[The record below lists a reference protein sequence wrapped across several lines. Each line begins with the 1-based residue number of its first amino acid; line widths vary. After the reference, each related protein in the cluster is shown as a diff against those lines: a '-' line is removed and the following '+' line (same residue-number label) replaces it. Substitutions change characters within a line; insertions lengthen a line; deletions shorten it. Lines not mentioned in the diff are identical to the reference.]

1 MTITTNDSQI
11 ATRLLDPKTR
21 RAAFEQ
27 MVDIYS
33 EQLYWQI
40 RRLVFVHED
49 ADDILQNVF
58 LKAWKNIDTFR
69 NDSKLSTWLYR
80 IALNESVDFIRKEK
94 NETSL
99 PAVEESLAQK
109 LMADEYFDGDEIQ
122 ATLQEAIASLPDKQR
137 IVFTMK
143 YFEEMKYSDMSNI
156 LGTTTGAL
164 KASYHIAVNKICE
177 FFKLRN

>member
-80 IALNESVDFIRKEK
+80 IALNESVDFIRKKK

-122 ATLQEAIASLPDKQR
+122 ATLQEAIASLTDKQR

>member
-11 ATRLLDPKTR
+11 STRLLDPKTR

-80 IALNESVDFIRKEK
+80 IALNESVDFIRKKK

>member
-1 MTITTNDSQI
+1 
-11 ATRLLDPKTR
+11 
-21 RAAFEQ
+21 

-80 IALNESVDFIRKEK
+80 IALNESVDFIRKKK

>member
-80 IALNESVDFIRKEK
+80 IALNESVDFIRKKK

-109 LMADEYFDGDEIQ
+109 LMADEYFDGAEIQ

>member
-80 IALNESVDFIRKEK
+80 IALNESVDFIRKKK

-143 YFEEMKYSDMSNI
+143 YFEEMKYSYMSNI

>member
-21 RAAFEQ
+21 RTAFEQ

-80 IALNESVDFIRKEK
+80 IALNESVDFIRKKK

>member
-80 IALNESVDFIRKEK
+80 IALNESVDFIRKKK

-99 PAVEESLAQK
+99 PAVEEK

>member
-1 MTITTNDSQI
+1 MQ
-11 ATRLLDPKTR
+11 
-21 RAAFEQ
+21 
-27 MVDIYS
+27 V
-33 EQLYWQI
+33 
-40 RRLVFVHED
+40 V
-49 ADDILQNVF
+49 ADDILQYVF

-80 IALNESVDFIRKEK
+80 IALNESVDFIRKKK

>member
-80 IALNESVDFIRKEK
+80 IALNESVDFISKKK
-94 NETSL
+94 NENSL
-99 PAVEESLAQK
+99 QAVEESLAQK
-109 LMADEYFDGDEIQ
+109 LMADDYFDGDEIQ

>member
-1 MTITTNDSQI
+1 MTTTANDSQI
-11 ATRLLDPKTR
+11 APRLLDPKTR

-27 MVDIYS
+27 MVGIYS

-40 RRLVFVHED
+40 RRLVLVHED

-58 LKAWKNIDTFR
+58 LKAWKNLNTFR

-80 IALNESVDFIRKEK
+80 IAINESVDFLRKKK
-94 NETSL
+94 NEASL
-99 PAVEESLAQK
+99 PAIEESVAQK

-122 ATLQEAIASLPDKQR
+122 AALQDAIATLPEKQR
-137 IVFTMK
+137 VVFTMK
-143 YFEEMKYSDMSNI
+143 YFDEMKYSDMSNI

-177 FFKLRN
+177 YFKHLN

>member
-1 MTITTNDSQI
+1 MTITTNDFQI

-80 IALNESVDFIRKEK
+80 IALNESVDFIRKKK

>member
-11 ATRLLDPKTR
+11 ATRLLDTKTR

-80 IALNESVDFIRKEK
+80 IALNESVDFIRKKK

>member
-80 IALNESVDFIRKEK
+80 IALNESVDFIRKKK

-143 YFEEMKYSDMSNI
+143 YFEEMKYEDMSAL
-156 LGTTTGAL
+156 LGTSVGAL
-164 KASYHIAVNKICE
+164 KASYHLAVKKIE
-177 FFKLRN
+177 QFFNEID

>member
-11 ATRLLDPKTR
+11 ATRLLDLKTR

-80 IALNESVDFIRKEK
+80 IALNESVDFIRKKK

>member
-11 ATRLLDPKTR
+11 ATRLLDPQTR

-80 IALNESVDFIRKEK
+80 IALNESVDFIRKKK

>member
-80 IALNESVDFIRKEK
+80 IALNESVDFIRKKK

-164 KASYHIAVNKICE
+164 KASSHIAVNKICD

>member
-1 MTITTNDSQI
+1 MD
-11 ATRLLDPKTR
+11 
-21 RAAFEQ
+21 
-27 MVDIYS
+27 
-33 EQLYWQI
+33 
-40 RRLVFVHED
+40 LVFLKNFQTV
-49 ADDILQNVF
+49 LQNVF

-80 IALNESVDFIRKEK
+80 IALNESVDFIRKKK

>member
-11 ATRLLDPKTR
+11 STRLLDPKTR

-80 IALNESVDFIRKEK
+80 IALNESVDFIRKKK

-99 PAVEESLAQK
+99 PAVEESLSQK

>member
-58 LKAWKNIDTFR
+58 LKHGRTSIHSVTTQN
-69 NDSKLSTWLYR
+69 SPPGST
-80 IALNESVDFIRKEK
+80 V
-94 NETSL
+94 
-99 PAVEESLAQK
+99 
-109 LMADEYFDGDEIQ
+109 
-122 ATLQEAIASLPDKQR
+122 
-137 IVFTMK
+137 
-143 YFEEMKYSDMSNI
+143 
-156 LGTTTGAL
+156 
-164 KASYHIAVNKICE
+164 
-177 FFKLRN
+177 

>member
-11 ATRLLDPKTR
+11 ATRLLVPKTR

-80 IALNESVDFIRKEK
+80 IALNESVDFIRKKK

>member
-80 IALNESVDFIRKEK
+80 IALNESVDFIRKKK
-94 NETSL
+94 NDTSL

-143 YFEEMKYSDMSNI
+143 YFEEMKYEDMSAL
-156 LGTTTGAL
+156 LGTSVGAL
-164 KASYHIAVNKICE
+164 KPPIIWQ
-177 FFKLRN
+177 

>member
-1 MTITTNDSQI
+1 MC
-11 ATRLLDPKTR
+11 
-21 RAAFEQ
+21 
-27 MVDIYS
+27 
-33 EQLYWQI
+33 I
-40 RRLVFVHED
+40 RD
-49 ADDILQNVF
+49 
-58 LKAWKNIDTFR
+58 
-69 NDSKLSTWLYR
+69 STWLYR
-80 IALNESVDFIRKEK
+80 IALNESVDFIRKKK

>member
-80 IALNESVDFIRKEK
+80 IALNESVDFIRKKK

-164 KASYHIAVNKICE
+164 KASYHIAVNKISE

>member
-1 MTITTNDSQI
+1 MTITTNDSKI

-80 IALNESVDFIRKEK
+80 IALNESVDFIRKKK

>member
-80 IALNESVDFIRKEK
+80 IALNESVDFIRKKK

>member
-1 MTITTNDSQI
+1 MTIKTNDSQI

-80 IALNESVDFIRKEK
+80 IALNESVDFIRKKK

>member
-58 LKAWKNIDTFR
+58 LKAWKNIDTFS
-69 NDSKLSTWLYR
+69 NESKISTWLYR
-80 IALNESVDFIRKEK
+80 IAVNESLDFLRRQK
-94 NETSL
+94 TTLQADQDVS
-99 PAVEESLAQK
+99 VAQH
-109 LMADEYFDGDEIQ
+109 LMADDYFDGDAAE
-122 ATLQEAIASLPDKQR
+122 ALLQEAIATLPEMQR
-137 IVFTMK
+137 AVFVLR
-143 YFEEMKYSDMSNI
+143 YYDEMKYADISKIFDR
-156 LGTTTGAL
+156 TEGAL
-164 KASYHIAVNKICE
+164 KASYHIAMQKISE
-177 FFKLRN
+177 YIKYRN

>member
-21 RAAFEQ
+21 RAAFEK

-80 IALNESVDFIRKEK
+80 IALNESVDFIRKKK

>member
-80 IALNESVDFIRKEK
+80 IALNESVDFIRKKK

-122 ATLQEAIASLPDKQR
+122 AILQEAIASLPDKQR

>member
-21 RAAFEQ
+21 RGAFEQ

-80 IALNESVDFIRKEK
+80 IALNESVDFIRKKK

>member
-80 IALNESVDFIRKEK
+80 IALNESVDFIRKKK

-164 KASYHIAVNKICE
+164 KASYQIAVNKICE